1 VRPLGRMRQL
11 ALRVRQLTVATMRP
25 MRRRAKLLATPAGP
39 ALGGIASGVLMIV
52 AVFLPWFA
60 SNLGAPTSSGSVSGW
75 SSTSVAKGVLV
86 LAVLWMLAS
95 GLLLADEFDV
105 FRVDSRT
112 AEALGWFVTGC
123 AFLAGALVM
132 FRLLRPPEPADF
144 LTRDFGL
151 FIAIVAAVGGIMS
164 GIAR

>member
-1 VRPLGRMRQL
+1 
-11 ALRVRQLTVATMRP
+11 

-39 ALGGIASGVLMIV
+39 AIGGIASAALMIV

-60 SNLGAPTSSGSVSGW
+60 SNLGEPTSPGSVSGW
-75 SSTSVAKGVLV
+75 SSTAIAKGVLG

-95 GLLLADEFDV
+95 ALLLADEFDMY
-105 FRVDSRT
+105 RVDART

-123 AFLAGALVM
+123 AVLAGALVL

-144 LTRDFGL
+144 LSRDFGL
-151 FIAIVAAVGGIMS
+151 FVGIVAAVGGIMAGFAQS
-164 GIAR
+164 TRR